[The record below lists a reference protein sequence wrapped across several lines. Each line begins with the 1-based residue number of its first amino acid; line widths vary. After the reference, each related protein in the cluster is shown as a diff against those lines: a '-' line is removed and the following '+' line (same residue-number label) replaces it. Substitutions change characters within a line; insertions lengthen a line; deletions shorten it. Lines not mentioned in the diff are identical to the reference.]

1 MDRKYELRNAGWWR
15 YIMGH
20 WLEIIVLLLLA
31 LLVFG
36 PKRMVSM
43 GSSLGKAFR
52 EFRESTKDLNFS
64 QMFTGLDTDEDTSSR
79 ITPITPITPVTP
91 TTPRIVEGSIE
102 RESDQP

>member
-1 MDRKYELRNAGWWR
+1 
-15 YIMGH
+15 MGH

-64 QMFTGLDTDEDTSSR
+64 QMFTGLDSDEDTSSR
-79 ITPITPITPVTP
+79 ITPITPITP
-91 TTPRIVEGSIE
+91 TTPHIVEGSIE
-102 RESDQP
+102 RESVSTERASDQP

>member
-1 MDRKYELRNAGWWR
+1 
-15 YIMGH
+15 MGH
-20 WLEIIVLLLLA
+20 WLEIIVLLALA

-64 QMFTGLDTDEDTSSR
+64 QMFTGQDADEDTSSR
-79 ITPITPITPVTP
+79 ITPITPITP
-91 TTPRIVEGSIE
+91 TTPHIVEGSIG
-102 RESDQP
+102 RESVSAENTSDQP